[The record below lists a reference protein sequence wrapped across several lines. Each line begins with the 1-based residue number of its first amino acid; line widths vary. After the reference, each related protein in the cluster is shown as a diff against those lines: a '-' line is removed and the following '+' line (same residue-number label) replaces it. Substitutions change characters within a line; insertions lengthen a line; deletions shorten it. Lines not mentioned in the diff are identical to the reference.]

1 MAERDLNPNL
11 IIERLETMMVNI
23 SQKNDEYEKLG
34 VDRAE
39 KERLFNI
46 EFAKKQLTMKNS
58 GTAVTILKAQ
68 TLGFPKIAKL
78 KFEMDVAD
86 AKWKACLEALRGMK
100 ESIGTLRSFLTW
112 LRMELEN
119 SNINPQGPRTRF

>member
-1 MAERDLNPNL
+1 
-11 IIERLETMMVNI
+11 MMVNI